1 MVYRPTREFFTH
13 METSGINCSTT
24 KLSAAVTLRFS
35 GLTYKRVYR
44 DTGMRDRFKNFYLFM
59 AISVKFHRLWW
70 RLHMN
75 EQFSRGTGTPD
86 KQTKYIFRL
95 DKAGVDPKSFEMEM
109 ERMSRK
115 GK

>member
-1 MVYRPTREFFTH
+1 M
-13 METSGINCSTT
+13 S
-24 KLSAAVTLRFS
+24 
-35 GLTYKRVYR
+35 
-44 DTGMRDRFKNFYLFM
+44 
-59 AISVKFHRLWW
+59 
-70 RLHMN
+70 

-95 DKAGVDPKSFEMEM
+95 DKAGVDPENLEMEM